1 MERYCKSVTWL
12 RSCDRHVFVQI
23 TCYYNRVW
31 LYIISTNTKMFKNPK
46 WITFD
51 ILGLCNQLLATHQT
65 TWHSTV
71 QQSSTGYDRD
81 RPYTIIVE
89 NFQLRVYDPKS
100 IEQLNLELIFTSKIA
115 NKDRVQRSCIVSF
128 SDMIVEKD
136 VLDRLCQMVQI
147 GPKMVRRW
155 TEGGRDYGD
164 FGDDAKMWVV
174 LLVSWLWVMSYFK
187 VNNKFHFGLKLK
199 RNRGPNSG
207 QPRLTVTGT
216 AKRARFTRCNDH

>member
-51 ILGLCNQLLATHQT
+51 ILGLCNQLLATHHT

-71 QQSSTGYDRD
+71 QRSSIGYDLY
-81 RPYTIIVE
+81 RPYTIIVDH
-89 NFQLRVYDPKS
+89 FHLRVYDPRS
-100 IEQLNLELIFTSKIA
+100 IEQLNLSIIS
-115 NKDRVQRSCIVSF
+115 DQRSRNQWSIFCQ
-128 SDMIVEKD
+128 
-136 VLDRLCQMVQI
+136 DRKNRSNRSWEVIQI
-147 GPKMVRRW
+147 GSKMVRRW